1 MRPQTILTA
10 GSRFWTSVRRAASLV
25 AKSRILREESGGSLV
40 ELALIMVFFYLPL
53 LIGTGEVGLLV
64 YDSIEISNAAQA
76 GTDYGMGS
84 ATLAADN
91 AGMTTAAQ
99 SEASEFGTLL
109 TVTPLTYYVCAAAVT
124 GTQYTGSNAQA
135 NATAGC
141 TGTNN
146 HALQFVQVT
155 TSATVKPPIHLPG
168 LPTSYLLQGFSAK
181 EVRS

>member
-1 MRPQTILTA
+1 MQ
-10 GSRFWTSVRRAASLV
+10 SKV
-25 AKSRILREESGGSLV
+25 LREESGGSLV
-40 ELALIMVFFYLPL
+40 ELALIMIFFYLPL
-53 LIGTGEVGLLV
+53 LIGTSEVGLLV

-84 ATLAADN
+84 ATLAADSTD
-91 AGMTTAAQ
+91 MITAAQ
-99 SEASEFGTLL
+99 AEASEFGTLL
-109 TVTPLTYYVCAAAVT
+109 TVAPLTYYVCATAVA

-135 NATAGC
+135 NATAAC
-141 TGTNN
+141 TGANN

-168 LPTSYLLQGFSAK
+168 LPTSFVLQGFSVK